1 LAKNPDFTNYTLR
14 GSPWRT
20 MRGVNRGANWKRIV
34 IAVLIGCAFTA
45 ALTVLQSRFETS
57 SIPRILSR
65 ESVIGVTESIFP
77 R

>member
-1 LAKNPDFTNYTLR
+1 
-14 GSPWRT
+14 
-20 MRGVNRGANWKRIV
+20 V